1 MKRPRFGPQHL
12 LPLIALIAACGG
24 QSCTC
29 LGPIPGGFPTDSR
42 RHENAMQVRVTGDAL
57 TYLQM
62 NGKALVT
69 SLLPNGQ
76 KFPIPAS
83 CTGKNKV
90 CCGNPQPTCE
100 IDLDIKNVGLN
111 TSPPNTLKFT
121 VTTALTTPMAFPVEF
136 DTGLLG
142 TAKCT
147 VAIDTTKSNTQFKT
161 VDLTGDVQ
169 FAVDAT
175 TDLTNITLANTTIKN
190 LDQSMLT
197 LKSQPGDFL
206 CTVANFGPIKSFI
219 IGQLQKQ
226 LGDQIS
232 GAADGAFCA
241 ACKSQTDC
249 DSFADACTNGQC
261 MRKMKCLQEIGAA
274 GRLDLASL
282 ASMLAS
288 TGAKLDTLAV
298 LGGYAQ
304 TPPVPA
310 NGVSLGLLGGGQA
323 AAHNPCV
330 PMRPAPASPM
340 ITPWTQASAN
350 VEPVANKPYHLGI
363 GVHESHLNTMA
374 WAAFDAGALCLNVG
388 TPTVPQLDSKT
399 LGILFQSLADL
410 THGENTPFYLAVRPA
425 EEPHIT
431 LGAGTFDVDMMGKKT
446 IKDPILHITIPSLSI
461 DFYTLIEQRYNRIAT
476 LTADVALGVAL
487 DVDDKGQLVP
497 MLSDLNGAFT
507 NVRVSNT
514 KLLTESPAALAK
526 AFPALLAV
534 AGGAIGNLSPIAL
547 PKVMGINILPVAV
560 EPVDQ
565 MKYLGIFA
573 NLSLAA
579 PEAFHAETTAEV
591 LEVLAPPTERFSA
604 EGGMDPREQVRVM
617 VALDGAGRGGDSRDL
632 EWSARLDDGFWTPYQ
647 PGRTLEFTDP
657 RLWLQGRH
665 ALDIRARVAGEPAT
679 TDPTPT
685 RVEFLVDTVAP
696 SGTFDIAGD
705 ELVFTA
711 KDFVSPPEA
720 LEFSYRLPG
729 AEWSPWA
736 RGGHV
741 LVDGRLVDP
750 FASDLGARAR
760 DEAGNVGQ
768 LDFHGRMTTPAGG
781 GGCGCDVG
789 ARRSVPPVAALA
801 LIPLLGL
808 LARRRRGR
816 GEV

>member
-12 LPLIALIAACGG
+12 LPLLALIAACGG

-42 RHENAMQVRVTGDAL
+42 RHENAMQLRVTHDAIN
-57 TYLQM
+57 YLQM

-76 KFPIPAS
+76 KFPIPPS
-83 CTGKNKV
+83 CGSKNKI

-100 IDLDIKNVGLN
+100 IDLDIKNVGLV
-111 TSPPNTLKFT
+111 TSPPNALKFAI
-121 VTTALTTPMAFPVEF
+121 TTALTTPMAFPVEF
-136 DTGLLG
+136 DTGLIG

-147 VAIDTTKSNTQFKT
+147 VAIDTTKSTTQFKT
-161 VDLTGDVQ
+161 VDITGDVQ
-169 FAVDAT
+169 FAVDST

-232 GAADGAFCA
+232 GAADDAFCA
-241 ACKSQTDC
+241 SCKTQADC
-249 DSFADACTNGQC
+249 DAFADACSGGKC
-261 MRKMKCLQEIGAA
+261 MRKMKCLQEVGAA

-282 ASMLAS
+282 SALFAS
-288 TGAKLDTLAV
+288 TNANLDTLAV

-304 TPPVPA
+304 SPVAPA
-310 NGVSLGLLGGGQA
+310 NGISLGMLGGGQA

-330 PMRPAPASPM
+330 PTRPAPMTPM
-340 ITPWTQASAN
+340 VAPWSQATSN

-363 GVHESHLNTMA
+363 GVHESHLNQMA

-388 TPTVPQLDSKT
+388 TPTVPQLDGKT
-399 LGILFQSLADL
+399 LGILFQSLSDL

-461 DFYTLIEQRYNRIAT
+461 DFYTLIEQRYNRVAT

-487 DVDDKGQLVP
+487 DVDDKNQLVP

-507 NVRVSNT
+507 NVRVTNT
-514 KLLTESPAALAK
+514 DLLSDSPTALAK
-526 AFPALLAV
+526 AFPSLLAV
-534 AGGAIGNLSPIAL
+534 AGGALGSLSPIAL
-547 PKVMGINILPVAV
+547 PKVMGLNILPVAV
-560 EPVDQ
+560 EPVDG
-565 MKYLGIFA
+565 MKFLSIFA
-573 NLSLAA
+573 DISLAS

-591 LEVLAPPTERFSA
+591 LEVLAPPTERFNA
-604 EGGMDPREQVRVM
+604 ETGLDPKEQVRVM
-617 VALDGAGRGGDSRDL
+617 VATGGAGRGGDARDL
-632 EWSARLDDGFWTPYQ
+632 EWSARLDGGFWTLYQ
-647 PGRTLEFTDP
+647 KGDTLDFTDP

-665 ALDIRARVAGEPAT
+665 SLEIRARVAGEPQT
-679 TDPTPT
+679 TDPTPAH
-685 RVEFLVDTVAP
+685 VEFLVDTVAP
-696 SGTFDIAGD
+696 GGTLILSGILHTQAATCLAAGQKSGFKADRILRKGKWVTMIGHIA
-705 ELVFTA
+705 A
-711 KDFVSPPEA
+711 KAVRKRS
-720 LEFSYRLPG
+720 
-729 AEWSPWA
+729 
-736 RGGHV
+736 
-741 LVDGRLVDP
+741 GR
-750 FASDLGARAR
+750 
-760 DEAGNVGQ
+760 
-768 LDFHGRMTTPAGG
+768 
-781 GGCGCDVG
+781 
-789 ARRSVPPVAALA
+789 
-801 LIPLLGL
+801 
-808 LARRRRGR
+808 
-816 GEV
+816 